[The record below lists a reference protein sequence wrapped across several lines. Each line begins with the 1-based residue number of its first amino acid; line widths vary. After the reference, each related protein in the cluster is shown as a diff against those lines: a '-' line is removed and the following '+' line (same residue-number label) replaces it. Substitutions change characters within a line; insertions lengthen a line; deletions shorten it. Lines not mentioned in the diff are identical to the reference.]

1 MKPRV
6 PLPPPLSDAPFTY
19 RYGRDAGAGATR
31 LRGADLTRPFH
42 GVRDPTASHD
52 LLARCLAYATK
63 MSPSAFFSSAT
74 AARLMGAPLPRRI
87 DSSEDLHVAIVAPH
101 RGLQGQGVVGHKV
114 RLMGNDSWEF
124 RGVRLSTPERAWCEL
139 GRLLTAP
146 ELVAVGDHL
155 IHWRSPL
162 VAVDV
167 LADAIDRYPDRRGKP
182 RLQTALGLLDPRA
195 ESPKESELRAILQL
209 AGIEGIVSNHPIVC
223 GGHRY
228 RLDLAIP
235 RLKIDIEYQG
245 DYHRDPTQWR
255 SDMTRRS
262 RIESSGW
269 YYLEFNADDLRS
281 PAEIVARVATTISRR
296 ERYPQP

>member
-1 MKPRV
+1 M
-6 PLPPPLSDAPFTY
+6 
-19 RYGRDAGAGATR
+19 
-31 LRGADLTRPFH
+31 
-42 GVRDPTASHD
+42 
-52 LLARCLAYATK
+52 
-63 MSPSAFFSSAT
+63 
-74 AARLMGAPLPRRI
+74 
-87 DSSEDLHVAIVAPH
+87 
-101 RGLQGQGVVGHKV
+101 
-114 RLMGNDSWEF
+114 
-124 RGVRLSTPERAWCEL
+124 
-139 GRLLTAP
+139 
-146 ELVAVGDHL
+146 
-155 IHWRSPL
+155 
-162 VAVDV
+162 
-167 LADAIDRYPDRRGKP
+167 
-182 RLQTALGLLDPRA
+182 
-195 ESPKESELRAILQL
+195 
-209 AGIEGIVSNHPIVC
+209 C